1 MAEMWDS
8 ILENSSAVNRRR
20 PFRHLLSPGE
30 LRLRRAR
37 FAKPSSDLV
46 GGVCHGPKIGRAG
59 RRYRL
64 RNQQERPAS
73 LAKSASCAINQRLC
87 SRRGRQGA
95 MTDAEDLI
103 LRRLDGVARQL
114 AEQERR
120 LELID
125 AQVARAQ
132 DDVRLI
138 LERLSRLRLFLENKL
153 R

>member
-1 MAEMWDS
+1 
-8 ILENSSAVNRRR
+8 
-20 PFRHLLSPGE
+20 
-30 LRLRRAR
+30 
-37 FAKPSSDLV
+37 
-46 GGVCHGPKIGRAG
+46 
-59 RRYRL
+59 
-64 RNQQERPAS
+64 
-73 LAKSASCAINQRLC
+73 
-87 SRRGRQGA
+87 

-132 DDVRLI
+132 DDARLI